1 MSWAGFAAIFVCL
14 SLTMSMVH
22 AEELPLAPTTSLS
35 DDIKGIPDSGTIE
48 FAVYRKGDKIGR
60 HTLTFTE
67 KADKLT
73 VDVDVALKVRLLFVT
88 VYRYE
93 HTSTEVWDQGKLT
106 SLESETRQNGKEWF
120 VKAECDTTQ
129 MQVMANDGASV
140 VDGSLFPTTY
150 WNVASLET
158 PRWFNT
164 QFGSPLDVN
173 VSPLGPDV
181 VQAAGQP
188 VEALRYN
195 VTGFIA
201 ETQKPVNMDLWYG
214 ANGQLVKLQF
224 AAADGSLIEYKRTS

>member
-1 MSWAGFAAIFVCL
+1 M
-14 SLTMSMVH
+14 
-22 AEELPLAPTTSLS
+22 
-35 DDIKGIPDSGTIE
+35 
-48 FAVYRKGDKIGR
+48 
-60 HTLTFTE
+60 
-67 KADKLT
+67 
-73 VDVDVALKVRLLFVT
+73 T